1 MSFWIPRVV
10 MCDDRVLS
18 LKFCPI
24 AEWFELDNLHLV
36 SQHLARLELFGHSS
50 TTALAARR
58 WNNLRF
64 TLFVSSSSLQPNSI
78 SLSHCFSTSF
88 QPPAN

>member
-10 MCDDRVLS
+10 MCDVRVLS

-36 SQHLARLELFGHSS
+36 SQHLARLELFGLQLHDGTSCSALEQLEIIFCDLSEVNRISS
-50 TTALAARR
+50 QTLKSLHH
-58 WNNLRF
+58 LRETF
-64 TLFVSSSSLQPNSI
+64 
-78 SLSHCFSTSF
+78 
-88 QPPAN
+88 